1 MWQPTTE
8 PDEETEMPLY
18 GGIDLHANNS
28 VIVLLN
34 EQDEVIYQKRL
45 PNALPTILE
54 QLAPYHTEMQGVVVE
69 STYNWYW
76 LVDGLMEA
84 DYRVHLANPAAIQQ
98 YNGLKYTDDHS
109 DARWL
114 AHLLRLAVLPEGY
127 IYPKAERAVRD
138 LLRKRTHVVRQHTA
152 NVLSVQ
158 NIMARN
164 TGVRFSVKR
173 IQELTKQ
180 ELTTLLTEE
189 TQVLAV
195 TSSLVVLDCLQ
206 HQIKMLEKTVHKRL
220 QHTPSYEQLLTVQ
233 GIGTILAQTITLE
246 TGAIS
251 RFPSVG
257 NYASYCRCVDSTKI
271 SNGKRKGA
279 GNVKNGN
286 PYLAWAYMEAAQ
298 FALRFQPAAQR
309 FYQRKL
315 AKSRNNT
322 VLARKAVAHKLARAC
337 YYMMRDLVPFEA
349 TKAFG

>member
-1 MWQPTTE
+1 MS
-8 PDEETEMPLY
+8 LY

-34 EQDEVIYQKRL
+34 EQDEVIYRKRL
-45 PNALPTILE
+45 PNALSTVLE
-54 QLAPYHTEMQGVVVE
+54 QLAPYHTEMKGLVVE

-76 LVDGLMEA
+76 LVDGLMDA

-98 YNGLKYTDDHS
+98 YSGLKYSDDHS

-114 AHLLRLAVLPEGY
+114 AHLLRLGVLPEGY

-138 LLRKRTHVVRQHTA
+138 LLRKRAHLVRQHTA

-158 NIMARN
+158 NILTRN
-164 TGVRFSVKR
+164 TGARFSVKR
-173 IQELTKQ
+173 IHELTKQ
-180 ELTTLLTEE
+180 ELQSLLAEE
-189 TQVLAV
+189 PQVLAV
-195 TSSLVVLDCLQ
+195 TSSLAVLDCLRQ
-206 HQIKMLEKTVHKRL
+206 QIKTLEKTVHKRL
-220 QHTPSYEQLLTVQ
+220 HHTPAYEQLLTVD

-251 RFPSVG
+251 RFPTVG
-257 NYASYCRCVDSTKI
+257 NYASYCRCVDSNKI
-271 SNGKRKGA
+271 SNGKRKGT

-322 VLARKAVAHKLARAC
+322 VLARKAVAHKLSRAC
-337 YYMMRDLVPFEA
+337 YYIMRDLVPFEA
-349 TKAFG
+349 ATAFG